1 MYEFDISSLFSDI
14 APRKMTGIIGS
25 VGEFDSNEETWDSYI
40 ERFELFL
47 SCNDIDH
54 SKKVSTLLTV
64 VGVKTFKLLR
74 DLCTPDKPSTKSY
87 DDLVK
92 LINDH
97 LYPTPSFVC
106 ERYKFSLRNQHDGE
120 SIAQYIAQ
128 LKNLS
133 KYCEFGA
140 SLNDYLR
147 DRLICGIR
155 SESTK
160 QRLLSEANLTF
171 DKAVQLT
178 SQIEMAEKSAA
189 TLASGSH
196 DTPAVSVRSVHRLAT
211 SSARRHYNGRE
222 SAPSGRDNAS
232 RHHATPSTTH
242 AHQSSSTSVVK
253 CNCCG
258 AVGHFSKQCK
268 YYGCVC
274 HKCGKTNHLKKV
286 CRSQARVTDQTAEVI
301 TAESQ
306 QTARSDCADDNP
318 VGSNRTAD
326 APRHSIS
333 VRPSTAM
340 SPNASHTHTTY
351 TSPITQRSPLARS
364 TPVCRYP
371 QRERKPITRL
381 DL

>member
-1 MYEFDISSLFSDI
+1 
-14 APRKMTGIIGS
+14 MTGIIGS
-25 VGEFDSNEETWDSYI
+25 VVQ
-40 ERFELFL
+40 
-47 SCNDIDH
+47 CDI
-54 SKKVSTLLTV
+54 
-64 VGVKTFKLLR
+64 R
-74 DLCTPDKPSTKSY
+74 
-87 DDLVK
+87 
-92 LINDH
+92 
-97 LYPTPSFVC
+97 
-106 ERYKFSLRNQHDGE
+106 RYKFSLRNQQDGE
-120 SIAQYIAQ
+120 SVAQYIAQ
-128 LKNLS
+128 LKNLF

-140 SLNDYLR
+140 SLKDYLR

-178 SQIEMAEKSAA
+178 SQIEIAEKSAA
-189 TLASGSH
+189 TLAPGSH
-196 DTPAVSVRSVHRLAT
+196 DTSSVRCVHRLAT

-222 SAPSGRDNAS
+222 SAPSGRDNSSRHHTNAS

-306 QTARSDCADDNP
+306 QTARSGCADDNP

-340 SPNASHTHTTY
+340 SPHASHTHTTY

-364 TPVCRYP
+364 TPVRRYP

>member
-1 MYEFDISSLFSDI
+1 
-14 APRKMTGIIGS
+14 MTGIIGS

-47 SCNDIDH
+47 ICNDIDH
-54 SKKVSTLLTV
+54 SKKVCTLLTV

-74 DLCTPDKPSTKSY
+74 DLCTPDMTSTKSY

-92 LINDH
+92 LIKDH
-97 LYPTPSFVC
+97 LYPTPSFVS
-106 ERYKFSLRNQHDGE
+106 ERYKF
-120 SIAQYIAQ
+120 
-128 LKNLS
+128 
-133 KYCEFGA
+133 
-140 SLNDYLR
+140 
-147 DRLICGIR
+147 
-155 SESTK
+155 
-160 QRLLSEANLTF
+160 
-171 DKAVQLT
+171 KAVQLT

-222 SAPSGRDNAS
+222 SAPSGRDNASRHHTNAS

-333 VRPSTAM
+333 VRPTTAM
-340 SPNASHTHTTY
+340 SPNAFHTHTTY

-364 TPVCRYP
+364 TPVRRYP